1 LSDFLIGRHQ
11 REILAY
17 LQRSDELV
25 SALSPDNVRSRVL
38 DDRFLRPLSHQIRRI
53 EPWKV
58 LSATGEHKESS
69 KQHLRRILSVQQDIT
84 ELDIEY
90 ESKPIAD
97 FFPKATVTFADIAGF
112 SMEF

>member
-58 LSATGEHKESS
+58 LS
-69 KQHLRRILSVQQDIT
+69 VQQDIT